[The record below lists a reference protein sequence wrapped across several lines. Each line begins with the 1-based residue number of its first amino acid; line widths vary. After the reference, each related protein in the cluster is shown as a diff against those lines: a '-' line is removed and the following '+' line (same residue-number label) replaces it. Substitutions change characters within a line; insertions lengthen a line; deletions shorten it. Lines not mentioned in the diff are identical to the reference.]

1 METRAMRKRAR
12 APDDKEA
19 TPGVVIGRTISCPK
33 PEKNDQRLLK
43 KLRLLKSFFTEMP
56 PDIIYEVRDG
66 FTLSIPLIQI
76 PPPRR

>member
-33 PEKNDQRLLK
+33 PDKKGERLLK
-43 KLRLLKSFFTEMP
+43 KRRLLKSFFTEMP

-66 FTLSIPLIQI
+66 FTLSTPLIQI
-76 PPPRR
+76 PPSRR